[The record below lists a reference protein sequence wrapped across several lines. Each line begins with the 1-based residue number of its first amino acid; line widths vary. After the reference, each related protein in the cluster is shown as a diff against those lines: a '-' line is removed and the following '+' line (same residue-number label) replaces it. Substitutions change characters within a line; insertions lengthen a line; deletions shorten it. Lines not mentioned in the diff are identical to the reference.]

1 MKENMN
7 LNQFLKKLRKHKNH
21 IERNTFKTI
30 RGQAINGDL
39 EGARKGLMKMLD
51 KEMMNL
57 G

>member
-1 MKENMN
+1 M
-7 LNQFLKKLRKHKNH
+7 
-21 IERNTFKTI
+21 ERNTFKTI

-39 EGARKGLMKMLD
+39 EGARKGLMRILD

>member
-1 MKENMN
+1 MKENIN

-39 EGARKGLMKMLD
+39 EGARRGLMKILD
-51 KEMMNL
+51 KEMINL

>member
-1 MKENMN
+1 MKENLN

-30 RGQAINGDL
+30 RGQAISGDL
-39 EGARKGLMKMLD
+39 EGARRGLMKILD
-51 KEMMNL
+51 KEMINL

>member
-7 LNQFLKKLRKHKNH
+7 LNQFLKKLRKHKNY

-39 EGARKGLMKMLD
+39 EGARKGLMKILD
-51 KEMMNL
+51 KEMISL

>member
-7 LNQFLKKLRKHKNH
+7 LNQFLKKLRKHKKH

-39 EGARKGLMKMLD
+39 EGARKGLMRILD
-51 KEMMNL
+51 KEMINL

>member
-21 IERNTFKTI
+21 MERNTFKTI

-39 EGARKGLMKMLD
+39 EGARKGLMRILD

>member
-1 MKENMN
+1 MKENIN
-7 LNQFLKKLRKHKNH
+7 LNQFLKKLKKHKNH

-39 EGARKGLMKMLD
+39 EGARKGLMKILD
-51 KEMMNL
+51 KEMINL